1 MANTRKSGKRA
12 GQATKRQSRNIIV
25 RSATKTALR
34 DALAAIQSK
43 DLSKAKDAY
52 LAAVKALSKA
62 ASKGG
67 IPKGRAARK
76 ISRLTLFA
84 KKALPQV
91 VPSSK

>member
-1 MANTRKSGKRA
+1 MANTRTSGKRA
-12 GQATKRQSRNIIV
+12 GQAVKRQARNIIV

-34 DALAAIQSK
+34 DALAAFRSK
-43 DLSKAKDAY
+43 DPAKAKEAY
-52 LAAVKALSKA
+52 KSAVKALSKA

-84 KKALPQV
+84 KKVLPQAL
-91 VPSSK
+91 SK